1 MRRSTAAAVGTLT
14 GAALIMAVR
23 LSVAAPIVTAA
34 PPDLIDTGANA
45 RATPPASRNGAERKK
60 PSPSPSKQRDS
71 EPPTD
76 DTSNDSGD
84 NGNGGGNASGLKDG
98 RFTGKPATNPY
109 GTVQVAVTVSDGKV
123 TNAAASYPTAG
134 QSASINAGAV
144 PKLKEQTLEKQ
155 SAKIDAVS
163 GATFTSEAYV
173 TSLQAALDAARA

>member
-76 DTSNDSGD
+76 DTSNND
-84 NGNGGGNASGLKDG
+84 NGNNDNGGGLKDG

-123 TNAAASYPTAG
+123 TNAAASYPTTG